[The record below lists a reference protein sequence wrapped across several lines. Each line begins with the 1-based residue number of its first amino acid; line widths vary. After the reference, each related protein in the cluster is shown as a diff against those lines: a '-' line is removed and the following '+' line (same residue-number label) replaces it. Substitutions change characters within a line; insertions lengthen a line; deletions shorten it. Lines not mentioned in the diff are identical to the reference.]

1 MLAICTPIILC
12 LLLLISITL
21 LLFRKWL
28 PSLLVLFIALSLN
41 CLTETFAFNLS
52 ADRNEQG
59 HTLTILTFNMHSQ
72 GKYMDLNRDNPDE
85 MLSLLRIQNAD
96 IILFLYREGYYGDKG
111 GKAEASSQAV
121 TADQNSGDSV
131 RCRALRDSI
140 LVSHPFSHYTSKV
153 MTYGQNAIFSKFR
166 IEPLHQNPEYNL
178 INSYKVVCE
187 GDSFAIINCHLQSN
201 NIGEKI
207 ILGGGTP
214 SWFDKMGTYVESI
227 GKSAKSR
234 KRESEFIRSIADSCS
249 CALLPIVV
257 AGDMNDVGGS
267 ATVRSIEGE
276 GERKLRDVWWQT
288 GNGMGFTYHDYN
300 WLYFRLDHI
309 FCSSHFEVLDSKVID
324 QSFSDHEI
332 LITKLKFK

>member
-1 MLAICTPIILC
+1 MLALCTPIILC
-12 LLLLISITL
+12 LLLLVSLTL
-21 LLFRKWL
+21 LLFRKWRV
-28 PSLLVLFIALSLN
+28 SLLVILGAVLLN
-41 CLTETFAFNLS
+41 NLTETFAINLNTDS
-52 ADRNEQG
+52 KEDGQ
-59 HTLTILTFNMHSQ
+59 TLTILTFNMHSQ
-72 GKYMDLNRDNPDE
+72 GEYMDINRGNPGE
-85 MLSLLRIQNAD
+85 MLSLFRAQDAD
-96 IILFLYREGYYGDKG
+96 VILFQEY
-111 GKAEASSQAV
+111 
-121 TADQNSGDSV
+121 DSV
-131 RCRALRDSI
+131 RCRVLRNS
-140 LVSHPFSHYTSKV
+140 LLAEYPFSHYTSGV
-153 MTYGQNAIFSKFR
+153 MTYGQNAIFSKFW
-166 IEPLHQNPEYNL
+166 IEPIHQNPEYNL

-207 ILGGGTP
+207 ILGGGNP

-234 KRESEFIRSIADSCS
+234 KRESEYIRSIADSCF
-249 CALLPIVV
+249 CASLHIVV
-257 AGDMNDVGGS
+257 AGDINDVGGS

-332 LITKLKFK
+332 LITKLKFN

>member
-1 MLAICTPIILC
+1 MLALCTPIILC

-52 ADRNEQG
+52 ADRNEEG

-96 IILFLYREGYYGDKG
+96 LILFQEY
-111 GKAEASSQAV
+111 
-121 TADQNSGDSV
+121 DSV

-140 LVSHPFSHYTSKV
+140 LVSYPFSHYTSKA
-153 MTYGQNAIFSKFR
+153 MTYGQNAIFSKFW

-187 GDSFAIINCHLQSN
+187 GDSFVIINCHLQSN

-234 KRESEFIRSIADSCS
+234 KRESEYIRSIAYSCF
-249 CALLPIVV
+249 CASLPIVV